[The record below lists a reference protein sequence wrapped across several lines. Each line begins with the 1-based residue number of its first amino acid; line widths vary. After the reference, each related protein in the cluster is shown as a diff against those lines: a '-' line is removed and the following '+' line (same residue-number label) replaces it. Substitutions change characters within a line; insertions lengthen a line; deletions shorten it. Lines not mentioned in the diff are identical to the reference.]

1 MSTETK
7 IASRYAKAFFDTVS
21 EGKDANTL
29 EKEVTDLLALFEQEE
44 ALSAVLASVSVRAP
58 IQMEIIDEIAKKAK
72 MDDRLANLL
81 RVMCE
86 NRRLDTVKL
95 VLDKILK
102 GFVAH
107 RGEVDAKIISAKK
120 LTAAQEKEIVK
131 TLSEKTGLNV
141 KANTTVDASLVGGI
155 VVQVG
160 SYMIDDSLK
169 TKLEKAKR
177 QLKGAA

>member
-7 IASRYAKAFFDTVS
+7 IASRYAKAFFGLVA
-21 EGKDANTL
+21 EGKDATKL
-29 EKEVTDLLALFEQEE
+29 EKEVSELIAVFKEE
-44 ALSAVLASVSVRAP
+44 DALSSVLGGSSVRASL
-58 IQMEIIDEIAKKAK
+58 QLEIINDIAEKSK

-81 RVMCE
+81 RVLCE
-86 NRRLDTVKL
+86 NRRLNILTL
-95 VLDKILK
+95 VLENILK
-102 GFVAH
+102 AFVAH
-107 RGEVDAKIISAKK
+107 RGEIEAKIVSAKK

-131 TLSEKTGLNV
+131 ALSDKTGLNV
-141 KANTTVDASLVGGI
+141 KANVTVDAGLVGGI

>member
-7 IASRYAKAFFDTVS
+7 IAQRYAKAFFDLVV
-21 EGKDANTL
+21 EGKDAVKL
-29 EKEVTDLLALFEQEE
+29 EKEVAELLALFKEE
-44 ALSAVLASVSVRAP
+44 ESLSSVLAGVSVRASL
-58 IQMEIIDEIAKKAK
+58 QMEIINEIAKKSK
-72 MDDRLANLL
+72 MDERLANLL

-86 NRRLDTVKL
+86 NRRLDIVTL
-95 VLDKILK
+95 VLDKVLK

-107 RGEVDAKIISAKK
+107 RGEIDAKIISAKK

-131 TLSEKTGLNV
+131 TLSEKTGLDV
-141 KANTTVDASLVGGI
+141 KANVTVDASLVGGI